1 VTAEVV
7 AWEAERAARAAAEA
21 AARAAEAGRRT
32 RGGGGRSGAAVAA
45 GGGSGSIADVAAST
59 LAGLPGGGGVRII
72 WDPAWLG
79 NHLGGVMVGGADEI
93 ALNSSRL
100 AGKPGRTTDVIRH
113 EIAHIYQSRLI
124 RRAVITVDDLE
135 ARLSTVFGSNG
146 LEKSADCVALRFG
159 ASWVNYTSSCSG
171 EKQTWVDALIG
182 GYLP

>member
-1 VTAEVV
+1 MTAEVV
-7 AWEAERAARAAAEA
+7 AWEAEQAARAAEA

-59 LAGLPGGGGVRII
+59 LAGLPGGGVRII

-100 AGKPGRTTDVIRH
+100 AGKPGRTADVIRH

-124 RRAVITVDDLE
+124 RRVGITVDDLE

-159 ASWVNYTSSCSG
+159 ASWVNYTSSCSS